1 VQPPWPVHAAGTP
14 ACLTRRFTDAI
25 GGLWAPNT
33 GSGFIEFKERLSVYI
48 GIEPFQSCPTCEGD
62 AVPNDGVRGGT
73 CNGGPD
79 NGLSCDVQG
88 TDQAI
93 DAGAGLSL
101 DCFPD
106 PLKNITGPSGVQL
119 HVSFTTGAL
128 SLPSVETCDGPLAF
142 LPCPCG
148 VCSGDTSQACHTDT
162 DCFGLGLG
170 TCGAGDGNAAP
181 RTPNSCSD
189 LQCSDSGINEL
200 GVCNGDPPD
209 MYCDATVRTDGS
221 GILPCLTDVDCDAFG
236 LICGGADC
244 GNCTLAEKRRC
255 FLDPIDATG
264 VPHSTAPTLV
274 AMTCIA
280 QTTNVAVNA
289 AMGLPGPTRLTLEST
304 VAYEQ

>member
-1 VQPPWPVHAAGTP
+1 
-14 ACLTRRFTDAI
+14 
-25 GGLWAPNT
+25 
-33 GSGFIEFKERLSVYI
+33 
-48 GIEPFQSCPTCEGD
+48 
-62 AVPNDGVRGGT
+62 
-73 CNGGPD
+73 
-79 NGLSCDVQG
+79 
-88 TDQAI
+88 
-93 DAGAGLSL
+93 
-101 DCFPD
+101 
-106 PLKNITGPSGVQL
+106 
-119 HVSFTTGAL
+119 
-128 SLPSVETCDGPLAF
+128 
-142 LPCPCG
+142 
-148 VCSGDTSQACHTDT
+148 
-162 DCFGLGLG
+162 
-170 TCGAGDGNAAP
+170 
-181 RTPNSCSD
+181 
-189 LQCSDSGINEL
+189 
-200 GVCNGDPPD
+200 